1 MESCQGCHENTKASW
16 CKIRSCCMEN
26 GYASCADCTQF
37 ANVMDCKKF
46 NNLFSKVFALIFRS
60 DRKACIA
67 MIKESGYE
75 NFAAFMAENKLQ
87 SIRRN

>member
-1 MESCQGCHENTKASW
+1 
-16 CKIRSCCMEN
+16 MEN

-37 ANVMDCKKF
+37 TNVMDCRKF

-75 NFAAFMAENKLQ
+75 NFAAFMAENNLQ
-87 SIRRN
+87 SIRKN